1 MKQIIKTL
9 DSLKMSNRNLE
20 GSGSSGVLVPR
31 GVVVRVPFEQTRFQ
45 GLGRQPKVLLG
56 LGRLL
61 RVHLGRNSNQLPFNN
76 DQIPCSTL
84 FFQPDLLVEQKIN
97 KENKEHIASGS
108 SQILKSPQFRK
119 KQMISP
125 VI

>member
-1 MKQIIKTL
+1 MKQIISKL
-9 DSLKMSNRNLE
+9 DSFKMSNRNLE

-76 DQIPCSTL
+76 DQISYSTL
-84 FFQPDLLVEQKIN
+84 FFQPDLLVEQKSIKKTKN
-97 KENKEHIASGS
+97 TSHREDHKYSKAPNFE
-108 SQILKSPQFRK
+108 KSK
-119 KQMISP
+119 
-125 VI
+125 